1 MKTTFKNKGLLLI
14 GALCLLVVSACTKE
28 YQNFNTNPS
37 KVTKSQ
43 AAGDFQYIGSFF
55 PDMEQNIVSDV
66 DYVYQYQQ
74 SLNADA
80 FSGYEMSADPG
91 FGNCNYNYTMIPGWN
106 QTTFD
111 LAYQHIMNNWLQ
123 VKTVARPQDQHFV
136 AMALLLKVEGLSR
149 VTDVYGPL
157 PYTKYGSNAFF
168 VPYDSQQTI
177 YTQFF
182 NELDTVTTTL
192 NAYIKANPGSKPFL
206 PFDLVYGGDYTQ
218 WLKFANSLRLRLAMR
233 LAYVSPTVAQAQAE
247 KAVADP
253 NGLLTVVADDAYL
266 NMVNGVT
273 YQNSLWNITNA
284 YGDISM
290 GASMES
296 IMDGYNDPR
305 EAAYF
310 LPSSAGAGT
319 GTYKGIRIGTTVN
332 GAQYANFS
340 LLNVLA
346 TTPMQIML
354 ASESYFLRAEGSL
367 RGWNMGNGTAQ
378 SFYTAGVTLSFQEK
392 GVALPASYLS
402 NNTSVAAAYVD
413 PTNALNNS
421 PGVNNITIAWDPTA
435 TFEQSLQR
443 IITQKWLAIYPDGEE
458 AWAEFRR
465 TGYPKIFNVL
475 PADNTSGGIIK
486 AGAYPERLPFAADE
500 DQTNPKGVAEG
511 VQELGGPDNAATKL
525 WWDTNP
531 NGE

>member
-1 MKTTFKNKGLLLI
+1 
-14 GALCLLVVSACTKE
+14 
-28 YQNFNTNPS
+28 
-37 KVTKSQ
+37 
-43 AAGDFQYIGSFF
+43 
-55 PDMEQNIVSDV
+55 
-66 DYVYQYQQ
+66 
-74 SLNADA
+74 
-80 FSGYEMSADPG
+80 
-91 FGNCNYNYTMIPGWN
+91 
-106 QTTFD
+106 
-111 LAYQHIMNNWLQ
+111 
-123 VKTVARPQDQHFV
+123 
-136 AMALLLKVEGLSR
+136 
-149 VTDVYGPL
+149 
-157 PYTKYGSNAFF
+157 
-168 VPYDSQQTI
+168 
-177 YTQFF
+177 
-182 NELDTVTTTL
+182 
-192 NAYIKANPGSKPFL
+192 
-206 PFDLVYGGDYTQ
+206 
-218 WLKFANSLRLRLAMR
+218 
-233 LAYVSPTVAQAQAE
+233 
-247 KAVADP
+247 
-253 NGLLTVVADDAYL
+253 
-266 NMVNGVT
+266 
-273 YQNSLWNITNA
+273 
-284 YGDISM
+284 
-290 GASMES
+290 
-296 IMDGYNDPR
+296 
-305 EAAYF
+305 
-310 LPSSAGAGT
+310 
-319 GTYKGIRIGTTVN
+319 
-332 GAQYANFS
+332 
-340 LLNVLA
+340 
-346 TTPMQIML
+346 MQIML